1 MTLLE
6 KAIELAVRSHD
17 SDDPKQID
25 EDGLPHIVHCIEV
38 MIAVREELD
47 HTPHY
52 HVAKAALAEYTVE
65 ELLIAAILHDTVE
78 DTPISLKH
86 IEMVFGANV
95 AHIVDCLTRRGLGKG
110 ETKEFYR
117 DFIYRCDAD
126 PGASLIKFCDLL
138 HNMSRTHKI
147 AASKAKWRAKLEF
160 KYHVAMMTISQ
171 GVTWEQASWSAT
183 WDEVNGVNTPTYF
196 VADPNGKKI
205 QITEEEFNKLKDAK
219 RP

>member
-1 MTLLE
+1 MTQLE
-6 KAIELAVRSHD
+6 KAIELAVHAHD
-17 SDDPKQID
+17 GQMD
-25 EDGLPHIVHCIEV
+25 EDGMPHIVHCMEV
-38 MIAVREELD
+38 MLKVKTELE
-47 HTPHY
+47 
-52 HVAKAALAEYTVE
+52 AKYYDNSGYDSAKKALKKYTLE

-78 DTPISLKH
+78 DSTIPLKH
-86 IEMVFGANV
+86 IEVAFGANV

>member
-1 MTLLE
+1 MTQLE
-6 KAIELAVRSHD
+6 KAIELAVHAHD
-17 SDDPKQID
+17 GQMD
-25 EDGLPHIVHCIEV
+25 EDGMPHIVHCMEV
-38 MIAVREELD
+38 MLKVKTELE
-47 HTPHY
+47 
-52 HVAKAALAEYTVE
+52 AKYDSAKKALKKYTEE

-78 DTPISLKH
+78 DSPIPLKH
-86 IEMVFGANV
+86 IEAAFGANV
-95 AHIVDCLTRRGLGKG
+95 AHIVDCLSRRCSGVD
-110 ETKEFYR
+110 EVKEFYR

-126 PGASLIKFCDLL
+126 PGASLIKFCDLS

-171 GVTWEQASWSAT
+171 GITWEQASWSAT
-183 WDEVNGVNTPTYF
+183 WNEVNGVNTPTYF
-196 VADPNGKKI
+196 VADPNGKKT

>member
-1 MTLLE
+1 MTQLE
-6 KAIELAVRSHD
+6 KAIELAVHAHD
-17 SDDPKQID
+17 GQMDD
-25 EDGLPHIVHCIEV
+25 DGMPHIVHCMEV
-38 MIAVREELD
+38 MLKVKTELEAKYDIAL
-47 HTPHY
+47 
-52 HVAKAALAEYTVE
+52 KALKTYTEE

-78 DTPISLKH
+78 DSSIPLKH
-86 IEMVFGANV
+86 IEVAFGANV

-117 DFIYRCDAD
+117 DFIYRADAD
-126 PGASLIKFCDLL
+126 SGASLIKWCDLC

-147 AASKAKWRAKLEF
+147 SPKKAKWREKLEY
-160 KYHVAMMTISQ
+160 KYHVAMMTISN
-171 GVTWEQASWSAT
+171 GCTWEQASWSAT
-183 WDEVNGVNTPTYF
+183 WNEVNGVNTPTYF